1 MAGDR
6 GNFSKNNNGSSSK
19 QQWSSAIVDHV
30 VLDDTDSRISEFQN
44 VRDGLDSKDTGLV
57 GCIFVR
63 ELTDLSSNNKEL
75 PIAIPFNDSVGIPLK
90 GETVRILRDG
100 VKRYYDRIY
109 SDDINTG
116 NAVED
121 SDLRLYGAS
130 EKTSKGK
137 SKDYSE
143 SSQTTTPRKSSDGGE
158 DDRKQLLGDYFEPTQ
173 INKLK
178 FYEGDRIIQSRFG
191 QSIRFSGYN
200 NFDNILSPT
209 LIIRNRQSDVSL
221 NELDEG
227 SVTEEDINRDGST
240 ILLSSNDY
248 KLDFQ
253 PGIVDDGGNSDF
265 ETTPINFELPKEY
278 VGFDQMLLNSERVII
293 SAKSQEMIFFSKGN
307 YGFISDGKFTIDNGF
322 GGADLDFGD
331 DVNITTDRN
340 ASNVFINTGDGNIL
354 LNTDDQ
360 GNSPSLT
367 GPKDSQGN
375 RTLRKEPLVRGNTLV
390 ELLGELID
398 AINKQVYNT
407 PAGPSAVGPTNRSTF
422 NDIKSKL
429 QDALSTLNYT
439 E

>member
-1 MAGDR
+1 M
-6 GNFSKNNNGSSSK
+6 SKRLQQSQSTSQTNKRNSSEIKS
-19 QQWSSAIVDHV
+19 
-30 VLDDTDSRISEFQN
+30 
-44 VRDGLDSKDTGLV
+44 
-57 GCIFVR
+57 
-63 ELTDLSSNNKEL
+63 
-75 PIAIPFNDSVGIPLK
+75 SVGIVIDVIRNVSQLSEGLVK
-90 GETVRILRDG
+90 DG
-100 VKRYYDRIY
+100 VDSNRTDLVGGCLIRPITDAISAHSDLTIYKPLDSYSIDLPIVGEMVELVKVAGATYYKRLPNPNL
-109 SDDINTG
+109 NTG
-116 NAVED
+116 NAVKNRDVKTYGND
-121 SDLRLYGAS
+121 SATQGSDY
-130 EKTSKGK
+130 KTTSQTGI
-137 SKDYSE
+137 SNSNG
-143 SSQTTTPRKSSDGGE
+143 SSQ
-158 DDRKQLLGDYFEPTQ
+158 DRKTNFGEYFKPNQ
-173 INKLK
+173 INPLNL
-178 FYEGDRIIQSRFG
+178 YEGDKVIQSRFG

-200 NFDNILSPT
+200 NSDNIFSPT
-209 LIIRNRQSDVSL
+209 IIIRNRQNDLEKLSGGL
-221 NELDEG
+221 I
-227 SVTEEDINRDGST
+227 EEDINRDGST

-253 PGIVDDGGNSDF
+253 PGLVDDGGNSDF

-307 YGFISDGKFTIDNGF
+307 YGFISDGKFTIDNGN